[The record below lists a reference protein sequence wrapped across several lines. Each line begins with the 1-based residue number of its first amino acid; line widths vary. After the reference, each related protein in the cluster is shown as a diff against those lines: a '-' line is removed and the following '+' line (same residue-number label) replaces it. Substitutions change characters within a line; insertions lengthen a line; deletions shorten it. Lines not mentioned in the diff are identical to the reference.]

1 MACSHKAALISS
13 RSVDSICPSLFVVA
27 LSLSRGKHK
36 ELVVGRWW
44 MKKGRQ
50 IDNDIGGKRSG
61 AGGMKDVEARIV
73 IHDQGIR

>member
-1 MACSHKAALISS
+1 MLIWEGKCARSDSS
-13 RSVDSICPSLFVVA
+13 TQNPN
-27 LSLSRGKHK
+27 K

-61 AGGMKDVEARIV
+61 AGGMKDMEARIV

>member
-1 MACSHKAALISS
+1 
-13 RSVDSICPSLFVVA
+13 LFVVTLA
-27 LSLSRGKHK
+27 RLCGEHK

-61 AGGMKDVEARIV
+61 AGGMKDMEARIV